1 MLSVPVAVGLL
12 SLLAM
17 PLQVERVAR
26 RSTIA
31 TTTVAATAI
40 VPASA
45 AEAVAEAVA
54 EAEQQAVP
62 ADGVAA
68 RRAQLLPGIVAV
80 AGFTAVKAINA
91 VRKQQRAHG
100 PRMMSEEEEDVSAAP
115 TAEVGNQVGSPPD
128 CVCLFADLT
137 ELVGVMQK
145 KRGWSDG
152 QARARLAFLSS
163 LDSADEPLAAFPGNL
178 ALSGHLQSCV
188 RYLFASDDE
197 CAAGCFKQDFMP
209 SIGHFSVVPVL
220 AVATGG
226 VSREAVVVGGCSGRG
241 LSLGRI
247 AELDAAACG
256 FCARIA
262 EAMLAQAELPSTTDE
277 HEHRLEIATE
287 VSAPAARGVD
297 RGGEADDEDASALK
311 QRLSVKQLLVLSA
324 FARDCR
330 IQSQCSLR

>member
-1 MLSVPVAVGLL
+1 MLSVPVAVGLF
-12 SLLAM
+12 SLLAL

-40 VPASA
+40 VTASA
-45 AEAVAEAVA
+45 AEAVAEA
-54 EAEQQAVP
+54 ERQAVP

-68 RRAQLLPGIVAV
+68 RRAQLLPGIVAI
-80 AGFTAVKAINA
+80 AGFTAVKAVNE

-100 PRMMSEEEEDVSAAP
+100 PRMMSEEEEDVSAVP

-128 CVCLFADLT
+128 YVCLFADLT

-145 KRGWSDG
+145 ELGWSDG

-163 LDSADEPLAAFPGNL
+163 LDAADEPLAAFPGNL

-209 SIGHFSVVPVL
+209 SVGHFSVVPVL
-220 AVATGG
+220 AVATGDA
-226 VSREAVVVGGCSGRG
+226 SREAVVVGGCSGRG

-262 EAMLAQAELPSTTDE
+262 EAMLAQVELPSTTDE
-277 HEHRLEIATE
+277 HERRLEVATDA
-287 VSAPAARGVD
+287 SAPAERGVD
-297 RGGEADDEDASALK
+297 CGGEADDEDASALK

-330 IQSQCSLR
+330 IQSRCSLR